1 MIHKSDT
8 IFALATAYGQSGIG
22 VIRVTGPLSKSI
34 SKKILHQDLEPR
46 YAYYG
51 SFFDNDNNLIDKGVA
66 ISFPG
71 PNSYTGEDV
80 VEFQGHGGVSVIR
93 KLLETIISLDVRVAE
108 PGEFTKRAFL
118 NGKMDL
124 VQAEAVQD
132 LIQSSSEESA
142 LSAVRSLTGE
152 FSEKINQILSEL
164 IALRVFVEAT
174 IDFSD
179 EEIDF
184 LESHEVSS
192 KLHSLKLTLLNILES
207 ANQGA
212 ILRDGIHVAIAGK
225 PNAGK
230 SSLLN
235 SLTKQP
241 SAIVTDVAGTTR
253 DVLKET
259 IQIDGMPI
267 HIIDTAGLHNSD
279 NIIEQEGIRRAHTE
293 INNADVV
300 LLVYDASDKSV
311 DLSIL
316 PESVKDKPKIVI
328 KNKIDLTGSKTGIQK
343 IQNNPEISI
352 SAKNGD
358 GINIVRKALADFAGL
373 NSNTE
378 GVFLARKRHII
389 AINET
394 LSFINSAISQLDGGA
409 SELVAEDLR
418 QAGMH
423 LGQITGEF
431 SSDDLL
437 GQIFSSFCIG
447 KSVSYTHL
455 TLPTKRIV

>member
-8 IFALATAYGQSGIG
+8 ICALATAYGQSGIG

-34 SKKILHQDLEPR
+34 SKKILHQDLQPR

-66 ISFPG
+66 IAFPG

-93 KLLETIISLDVRVAE
+93 KLLATIISLDVRVAE

-164 IALRVFVEAT
+164 ISLRVFVEAT

-328 KNKIDLTGSKTGIQK
+328 KNKIDLTGSKTGIQN

-447 KSVSYTHL
+447 K
-455 TLPTKRIV
+455 

>member
-1 MIHKSDT
+1 MIYKSDT
-8 IFALATAYGQSGIG
+8 ICALATAYGQSGIG

-34 SKKILHQDLEPR
+34 SKKILHQDLQPR

-66 ISFPG
+66 IAFPG

-192 KLHSLKLTLLNILES
+192 KLYSLKLTLLNILES

-447 KSVSYTHL
+447 K
-455 TLPTKRIV
+455 

>member
-1 MIHKSDT
+1 
-8 IFALATAYGQSGIG
+8 LQ
-22 VIRVTGPLSKSI
+22 
-34 SKKILHQDLEPR
+34 PR

-66 ISFPG
+66 IAFPG

-93 KLLETIISLDVRVAE
+93 KLLATIISLDVRVAE

-192 KLHSLKLTLLNILES
+192 KLYSLKLTLLNILES

-328 KNKIDLTGSKTGIQK
+328 KNKIDLTGSKTGIQN

-447 KSVSYTHL
+447 K
-455 TLPTKRIV
+455 

>member
-1 MIHKSDT
+1 
-8 IFALATAYGQSGIG
+8 
-22 VIRVTGPLSKSI
+22 VTGPLSKSI
-34 SKKILHQDLEPR
+34 SKKILHQDLQPR

-66 ISFPG
+66 IAFPG

-192 KLHSLKLTLLNILES
+192 KLYSLKLTLLNILES

-447 KSVSYTHL
+447 K
-455 TLPTKRIV
+455 

>member
-8 IFALATAYGQSGIG
+8 ICALATAYGQSGIG

-34 SKKILHQDLEPR
+34 SKKILHQDLQPR

-66 ISFPG
+66 IAFPG

-93 KLLETIISLDVRVAE
+93 KLLATIISLDVRVAE

-164 IALRVFVEAT
+164 ISLRVFVEAT

-192 KLHSLKLTLLNILES
+192 KLHSLKVTLLNILES

-447 KSVSYTHL
+447 K
-455 TLPTKRIV
+455 

>member
-8 IFALATAYGQSGIG
+8 ICALATAYGQSGIG

-34 SKKILHQDLEPR
+34 SKKILHQDLQPR

-66 ISFPG
+66 IAFPG

-164 IALRVFVEAT
+164 ISLRVFVEAT

-316 PESVKDKPKIVI
+316 PESVKDKARIVI
-328 KNKIDLTGSKTGIQK
+328 KNKIDLTGSKIGIQN

-447 KSVSYTHL
+447 K
-455 TLPTKRIV
+455 